1 VTALLA
7 ERDRAL
13 LVTANGCR
21 LEIRCTDCGYGGG
34 ARLPDRSPMCGARRW
49 QRIRSTLPLSDGPAH
64 PGTSLTTRPGQS
76 AICSRSDST

>member
-34 ARLPDRSPMCGARRW
+34 VARLPDRCPMCGARRW
-49 QRIRSTLPLSDGPAH
+49 QRIRSTPPRSDGSAH
-64 PGTSLTTRPGQS
+64 PGTSLTRPGQS
-76 AICSRSDST
+76 AICS